1 MSLATAAPAQG
12 STTIPTLAE
21 PSTTQQ
27 DEIRAKVQREID
39 EKRRELQ
46 TRESELLARRQALNT
61 TEGEDK
67 KKKKRSLFGFGKK
80 KTEPAQPASTSKPA
94 TTRTTAASPIQTD
107 RARFSPSSPGRAG
120 FASSP
125 RLASPAGSQIFERN
139 VQESSVSLMP
149 SSPAIPSHIQTENYI
164 PPVLDAS
171 SEAITDDHLNPDTVE
186 IITHTSHQP
195 ASVTVTGLNPYGD
208 ASWADELAA
217 FSSGTTTTAA
227 DTASNYG
234 SFDTTDVR
242 RLSFISFADVVQAE
256 HGGFSPG
263 SPPRDSM
270 HLAGLTSFT
279 SNNNTNTHNR
289 SPSPIRSPVSS
300 AGGGVGPGGAS
311 PPLSQSGSVRGGLEA
326 AARARASSPS
336 GKSLGSPT
344 SMMSMSLS
352 PVASSTTGNNG
363 GEIAIETMSQA
374 LRRTGSGDL
383 SVGNGV
389 RSFPTS
395 PI

>member
-12 STTIPTLAE
+12 SHTIPTLAE
-21 PSTTQQ
+21 PSECEPGTGNATP
-27 DEIRAKVQREID
+27 RAAD
-39 EKRRELQ
+39 
-46 TRESELLARRQALNT
+46 
-61 TEGEDK
+61 GEE

-80 KTEPAQPASTSKPA
+80 KSQEPTKPPPKPSPSSKSAPTA
-94 TTRTTAASPIQTD
+94 ATRTTTASPIQTD
-107 RARFSPSSPGRAG
+107 PARYSPSSPGRPG

-125 RLASPAGSQIFERN
+125 RLASPAGSQIFERD
-139 VQESSVSLMP
+139 VQESAAAILP

-195 ASVTVTGLNPYGD
+195 ASVAVAGGLTPHPHNEPHPHPHQQP
-208 ASWADELAA
+208 SWADELAA
-217 FSSGTTTTAA
+217 FAA
-227 DTASNYG
+227 HRTPATLSNANTDTASNYG

-256 HGGFSPG
+256 QQQQQQQAVVGGS
-263 SPPRDSM
+263 RDSM
-270 HLAGLTSFT
+270 HLAGLTSLAALN
-279 SNNNTNTHNR
+279 SHVR

-300 AGGGVGPGGAS
+300 AGGGGGAGGTS
-311 PPLSQSGSVRGGLEA
+311 PPTSKSGSVKGLEM
-326 AARARASSPS
+326 SP
-336 GKSLGSPT
+336 GRKPLGSPT
-344 SMMSMSLS
+344 SMISMQLGGGGGSLS
-352 PVASSTTGNNG
+352 GGGSPVVS

-383 SVGNGV
+383 GAGQGRGVG
-389 RSFPTS
+389 SWPAS